1 MGTSAIVRLLAF
13 GTVAIAVTSSA
24 FSRAGLA
31 QTPTLPDATVS
42 PAPVRVRDLA
52 PVTEADELNE
62 TSTEPEDDSSF
73 PIETESSD
81 SAAPDDRDANGLEFV
96 APNAAESDSANSE
109 SVEAVKNAIA
119 GEANTLRLRSNTQT
133 YDRDEAQFRAEGNV
147 ELRFERA
154 LLQADLV
161 EVDLDTRI
169 VMATGN
175 VRLEVGEQRVRGD
188 RLEYDLSGETGTFFN
203 ASGELNLDT
212 LPRDTTRTPLPN
224 DPLRRSPTIA
234 FTRPQE
240 TVRFLRFTAEAITF
254 TDSTWTG
261 TNVRIT
267 NDPLEPPELELQS
280 DTVTVRTFADGTTV
294 IYPTGNR
301 LAFDRAFFL
310 PLPNRQFRLD
320 SFARQSPIAIDYED
334 DDGGLVVLYN
344 LELLDDPNASFVLS
358 PKVFPQQ
365 IVGNPDGAFG
375 GFGFNTAYRIRHANR
390 QVTSLLTELNGLVL
404 SQFDRRFRAVLSHQ
418 IPTAEGGTAS
428 FRYGYRQRFGADIIG
443 TQTVQHQLGTAYA
456 SPVYPLGNSGIE
468 ASFTAS
474 VDYLDAP
481 GERDISDPISEELAD
496 ESDRLQLTRFR
507 LGAAV
512 TKSFPLWELP
522 VDPDPLRL
530 RFSSSPIQ
538 QGVWLNTGISGS
550 ESLYTDGKSQTYV
563 AGSVGIE
570 TVFGEFIDDSFDYTG
585 LNVTYSNGILRGAS
599 PFFFDRIISRER
611 LRVGLL
617 QQVYGPIRFGVETS
631 IDLETRRRLDSIYT
645 LGYDRRTY
653 GFTVRYN
660 PVQRSGGFRLRI
672 DDFNWADIPRD
683 IDGTGRPQ

>member
-1 MGTSAIVRLLAF
+1 MRLLAV
-13 GTVAIAVTSSA
+13 GTVAIAGSFSISSHKA
-24 FSRAGLA
+24 RA
-31 QTPTLPDATVS
+31 QTPSLPTSTPS
-42 PAPVRVRDLA
+42 PAPLRVRDLD
-52 PVTEADELNE
+52 PVTEAEELE
-62 TSTEPEDDSSF
+62 AVPEEDATPEASGSESTF
-73 PIETESSD
+73 PIEAESTD
-81 SAAPDDRDANGLEFV
+81 SNAPGEPETDSIEFV
-96 APNAAESDSANSE
+96 APSPSDSDE
-109 SVEAVKNAIA
+109 DEPPEEVTEAIA
-119 GEANTLRLRSNTQT
+119 GAANTLQLRSDTQL
-133 YDRDEAQFRAEGNV
+133 YDRDEALFRAEGNV

-154 LLQADLV
+154 LLQADRV

-169 VMATGN
+169 ATAEGD
-175 VRLEVGEQRVRGD
+175 VRLDVGEQKVRGD

-203 ASGELNLDT
+203 ARGELNLDT
-212 LPRDTTRTPLPN
+212 LPRDTTREPLPN

-240 TVRFLRFTAEAITF
+240 SVRFLRFTAAEITF
-254 TDSTWTG
+254 TESTWTG

-280 DTVTVRTFADGTTV
+280 QTVTVRTFADGTTV
-294 IYPTGNR
+294 IYPTGNK
-301 LAFDRAFFL
+301 LAFDRVFFL

-320 SFARQSPIAIDYED
+320 SFSSQPPISVDFED
-334 DDGGLVVLYN
+334 EDGGLFVAYN
-344 LELLDDPNASFVLS
+344 LELLDDPNASFVIS

-365 IVGNPDGAFG
+365 IVGNPDGFLG
-375 GFGFNTAYRIRHANR
+375 GFGFNTAYRIRHANQ
-390 QVTSLLTELNGLVL
+390 QVTSLFTELNGLVL
-404 SQFDRRFRAVLSHQ
+404 SQFDRRFRAVLNHRIS
-418 IPTAEGGTAS
+418 TAEGGTVS

-443 TQTVQHQLGTAYA
+443 TQTVQHQLGAIYA
-456 SPVYPLGNSGIE
+456 SPVYMLGDSGIE
-468 ASFTAS
+468 ASFSTS

-481 GERDISDPISEELAD
+481 GEREISETISEDLAD

-522 VDPDPLRL
+522 PNPDPLRL

-538 QGVWLNTGISGS
+538 QGIWLNTGVSGS
-550 ESLYTDGKSQTYV
+550 ESIYTDGKSQSYV
-563 AGSVGIE
+563 AGSIGIE

-585 LNVTYSNGILRGAS
+585 LNVTYSNGILQGAS
-599 PFFFDRIISRER
+599 PFFFDRITSRER

-617 QQVYGPIRFGVETS
+617 QQVYGPFRFGVETT

-660 PVQRSGGFRLRI
+660 PVQQSGGFRLRI
-672 DDFNWADIPRD
+672 DDFNWADIPRE
-683 IDGTGRPQ
+683 IDGTNRPQ